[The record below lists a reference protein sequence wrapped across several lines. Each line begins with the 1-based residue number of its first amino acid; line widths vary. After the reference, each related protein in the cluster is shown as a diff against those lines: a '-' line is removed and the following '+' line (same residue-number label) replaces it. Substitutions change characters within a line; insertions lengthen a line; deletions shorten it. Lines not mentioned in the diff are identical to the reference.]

1 MTRVVVVHDETSI
14 HLDLNILKLKG
25 QHYLLRASHPIDP
38 QTVIILA
45 EHCTPKRSNLL
56 NVAIMDPKATSFQGW
71 MPFTS
76 LDGEKR
82 HDPDTGC

>member
-38 QTVIILA
+38 QTVIVLA
-45 EHCTPKRSNLL
+45 EHCIPKRSNLL
-56 NVAIMDPKATSFQGW
+56 NVAIVDPKAKSFQGW
-71 MPFTS
+71 MPFAS
-76 LDGEKR
+76 PDEEKR
-82 HDPDTGC
+82 HDPGNH

>member
-38 QTVIILA
+38 QTVIVLA
-45 EHCTPKRSNLL
+45 EHCTRKRANLL
-56 NVAIMDPKATSFQGW
+56 NVAIMDPTVHDYQGW
-71 MPFTS
+71 LPFVS
-76 LDGEKR
+76 PGEEN
-82 HDPDTGC
+82 HDAPDSGS